1 MISLN
6 IYCFLTILSTSY
18 YFYDLKSK
26 EDTFFIFSMHI
37 LKSKFYFCLALNFFI
52 MCLIILGKLLI
63 FIFYGEVRLSE
74 FTKVIEKIRLKFYNL
89 LVLFIS
95 FRPTIDIKKIFFIA
109 LYFFMAFITG
119 IAYKRGAY
127 ITSSN
132 EVKKSAQIKIIF
144 IYIFLIYV
152 NYILYTMSLIPNE
165 REKNQS
171 HGDFLIYYVFNCEF
185 LFLFIKIVAKFYKLM
200 INITSINMDKIW
212 DYRNLTFNIISS
224 IKYAIKIL
232 CEFRFCYVLIRMR
245 IFPIY
250 FFIDVL
256 KNGFHLLKMPVKIY
270 ESYNNANYIQSL
282 MDYDINTEL
291 KNLGLIND
299 HMTKEEKEK
308 IKQEKIDR
316 CNICLYELEK
326 GKYLN
331 CGHAFHLKCIRSWVS
346 QNDKC
351 PLCKSNIRSVQNV
364 HSRFLNERLG
374 IRLNNNANNNNI
386 NNININNINQNN
398 LNNININNTGVK
410 KEKKKIKTNEEIL
423 EGIDLTQDFS
433 KDLSGYKKYNFED
446 SLDDNP
452 LLKEF
457 LNVKKIQK
465 ELNILKE
472 KLGDNE
478 IKEIKNVEPGA
489 ISYGLPVEA
498 IYDRKI
504 ENEVKRLEIELINQ
518 KLLKIYESPKD
529 SLISF
534 SQQKNK

>member
-6 IYCFLTILSTSY
+6 IYCIITIISTSY
-18 YFYDLKSK
+18 YFYDLYSK
-26 EDTFFIFSMHI
+26 QDTFFIFSMHI

-52 MCLIILGKLLI
+52 MLLVVLGKFLI
-63 FIFYGEVRLSE
+63 YLFYGEVRLSE
-74 FTKVIEKIRLKFYNL
+74 LTKVLERVRIKFYNL
-89 LVLFIS
+89 LVLFIT
-95 FRPTIDIKKIFFIA
+95 FRPTIDIKKIFFVS
-109 LYFFMAFITG
+109 LYFFMAFLTG

-132 EVKKSAQIKIIF
+132 EIEKSTQIKIIF
-144 IYIFLIYV
+144 IYIFLIYL
-152 NYILYTMSLIPNE
+152 NYLLYTVSLTTNE
-165 REKNQS
+165 QEKNLS
-171 HGDFLIYYVFNCEF
+171 HAEFLIYYVFNCEF

-212 DYRNLTFNIISS
+212 DYRNLTFNVISS

-256 KNGFHLLKMPVKIY
+256 KNAYHLIKMPVKIY

-299 HMTKEEKEK
+299 HMTEEEKEK
-308 IKQEKIDR
+308 IKQDKIDR

-346 QNDKC
+346 QNAKC
-351 PLCKSNIRSVQNV
+351 PLCKSNIKTDQNI

-374 IRLNNNANNNNI
+374 IRGNNNI
-386 NNININNINQNN
+386 NNNNQNNANANAQNNINNNN
-398 LNNININNTGVK
+398 SNIKRTF
-410 KEKKKIKTNEEIL
+410 TNEELL
-423 EGIDLTQDFS
+423 ERIDLTHDYNNNFIS
-433 KDLSGYKKYNFED
+433 YKKYNFEET
-446 SLDDNP
+446 LDENP
-452 LLKEF
+452 TLKKF
-457 LNVKKIQK
+457 LDVKKIQNK
-465 ELNILKE
+465 LNILKE
-472 KLGDNE
+472 KIGEKNDNNDT
-478 IKEIKNVEPGA
+478 KKVETGA
-489 ISYGLPVEA
+489 ISYGLPTEA

-518 KLLKIYESPKD
+518 KLLKMYESPKD
-529 SLISF
+529 SLINYAE
-534 SQQKNK
+534 QKIK

>member
-1 MISLN
+1 
-6 IYCFLTILSTSY
+6 
-18 YFYDLKSK
+18 
-26 EDTFFIFSMHI
+26 
-37 LKSKFYFCLALNFFI
+37 
-52 MCLIILGKLLI
+52 
-63 FIFYGEVRLSE
+63 
-74 FTKVIEKIRLKFYNL
+74 
-89 LVLFIS
+89 
-95 FRPTIDIKKIFFIA
+95 
-109 LYFFMAFITG
+109 MAFITG

-132 EVKKSAQIKIIF
+132 EINKSAQIKIIA
-144 IYIFLIYV
+144 IYILLIYI
-152 NYILYTMSLIPNE
+152 NYLLYTMSVTSNE
-165 REKNQS
+165 KEKNQS
-171 HGDFLIYYVFNCEF
+171 HGYFLIYYVFNCEF

-232 CEFRFCYVLIRMR
+232 CEFRFCYVLIKMR

-256 KNGFHLLKMPVKIY
+256 KNAYHLLKMPVKIY

-282 MDYDINTEL
+282 MDYNIMTEL

-299 HMTKEEKEK
+299 NMTEEEKEK

-346 QNDKC
+346 QNAMC
-351 PLCKSNIRSVQNV
+351 PLCKSKIKTDENI

-374 IRLNNNANNNNI
+374 LRQNNNVNNNANANTNNM
-386 NNININNINQNN
+386 NNININN
-398 LNNININNTGVK
+398 NIQKEQK
-410 KEKKKIKTNEEIL
+410 KVFTNEELL
-423 EGIDLTQDFS
+423 ERIDLTENIN
-433 KDLSGYKKYNFED
+433 KDLSSYKKYNFEE

-452 LLKEF
+452 VLKKF
-457 LNVKKIQK
+457 LAVKKIQNK
-465 ELNILKE
+465 LNILKE
-472 KLGDNE
+472 KLGDIN
-478 IKEIKNVEPGA
+478 IKENKKVEPGA

-504 ENEVKRLEIELINQ
+504 ENEVKRLEIELVNQ

-529 SLISF
+529 SLINF
-534 SQQKNK
+534 SEQKNK

>member
-1 MISLN
+1 
-6 IYCFLTILSTSY
+6 
-18 YFYDLKSK
+18 
-26 EDTFFIFSMHI
+26 MHI

-52 MCLIILGKLLI
+52 MCLIILGKFLI
-63 FIFYGEVRLSE
+63 FLFYGEIRLSE
-74 FTKVIEKIRLKFYNL
+74 FAKVIEKIRLKFYNL

-109 LYFFMAFITG
+109 LYFFIAFITG

-132 EVKKSAQIKIIF
+132 EINKSAQIKIIA
-144 IYIFLIYV
+144 IYIFLIYI
-152 NYILYTMSLIPNE
+152 NYLLYTMSITSNE
-165 REKNQS
+165 KEKNQS

-232 CEFRFCYVLIRMR
+232 CEFRFCYVLIKMR

-256 KNGFHLLKMPVKIY
+256 KNAYHLLKMPMKIY

-282 MDYDINTEL
+282 MDYNIMTEL

-299 HMTKEEKEK
+299 EMTEEEKEK

-346 QNDKC
+346 QNAMC
-351 PLCKSNIRSVQNV
+351 PLCKSKIKTDENI

-374 IRLNNNANNNNI
+374 LRPNNNNVNNNA
-386 NNININNINQNN
+386 NINQNN
-398 LNNININNTGVK
+398 NMNDININNNIK
-410 KEKKKIKTNEEIL
+410 KEKKKVFTNEELL
-423 EGIDLTQDFS
+423 ERIDLTENIN
-433 KDLSGYKKYNFED
+433 KDLSSYKKYNFEE

-452 LLKEF
+452 VLKKF
-457 LNVKKIQK
+457 LAVKKIQNK
-465 ELNILKE
+465 LNILKE
-472 KLGDNE
+472 KLGDINT
-478 IKEIKNVEPGA
+478 KENKKVEPGA

-518 KLLKIYESPKD
+518 KFLKIYESPKE
-529 SLISF
+529 SLINF
-534 SQQKNK
+534 INQNNKRFFR

>member
-6 IYCFLTILSTSY
+6 IYCIITIISTSY
-18 YFYDLKSK
+18 YFYDLYSK
-26 EDTFFIFSMHI
+26 QDTFFIFSMHI

-52 MCLIILGKLLI
+52 MLLVILGKFLI
-63 FIFYGEVRLSE
+63 YLFYGEVRLSE
-74 FTKVIEKIRLKFYNL
+74 LTKVLERVRIKFYNL
-89 LVLFIS
+89 LVLFIT
-95 FRPTIDIKKIFFIA
+95 FRPTIDIKKIFFVS
-109 LYFFMAFITG
+109 LYFFMAFLTG

-132 EVKKSAQIKIIF
+132 EIEKSTQIKIIF
-144 IYIFLIYV
+144 IYIFLIYL
-152 NYILYTMSLIPNE
+152 NYLLYTVSLTTNE
-165 REKNQS
+165 QEKNLS
-171 HGDFLIYYVFNCEF
+171 HAEFLIYYVFNCEF

-212 DYRNLTFNIISS
+212 DYRNLTFNVISS

-256 KNGFHLLKMPVKIY
+256 KNAYHLIKMPVKIY

-299 HMTKEEKEK
+299 HMTEEEKEK
-308 IKQEKIDR
+308 IKQDKIDR

-346 QNDKC
+346 QNAKC
-351 PLCKSNIRSVQNV
+351 PLCKSNIKTDQNI

-374 IRLNNNANNNNI
+374 IRGNNNI
-386 NNININNINQNN
+386 NNNNQNNVNANVQNNINNNN
-398 LNNININNTGVK
+398 SNIKRTF
-410 KEKKKIKTNEEIL
+410 TNEELL
-423 EGIDLTQDFS
+423 ERIDLTHDYNNNFIS
-433 KDLSGYKKYNFED
+433 YKKYNFEET
-446 SLDDNP
+446 LDENP
-452 LLKEF
+452 TLKKF
-457 LNVKKIQK
+457 LDVKKIQNK
-465 ELNILKE
+465 LNILKE
-472 KLGDNE
+472 KIGEKNDNNDT
-478 IKEIKNVEPGA
+478 KKVETGA
-489 ISYGLPVEA
+489 ISYGLPTEA

-518 KLLKIYESPKD
+518 KLLKMYESPKD
-529 SLISF
+529 SLINYAE
-534 SQQKNK
+534 QKIK

>member
-6 IYCFLTILSTSY
+6 IYCIITIISTSY
-18 YFYDLKSK
+18 YFYDLYSK
-26 EDTFFIFSMHI
+26 QDTFFIFSMHI

-52 MCLIILGKLLI
+52 MLLVILGKFLI
-63 FIFYGEVRLSE
+63 YLFYGEVRLSE
-74 FTKVIEKIRLKFYNL
+74 LTKVLERVRIKFYNL
-89 LVLFIS
+89 LVLFIT
-95 FRPTIDIKKIFFIA
+95 FRPTIDIKKIFFVS
-109 LYFFMAFITG
+109 LYFFMAFLTG

-132 EVKKSAQIKIIF
+132 EIEKSTQVKIIF
-144 IYIFLIYV
+144 IYIFLIYL
-152 NYILYTMSLIPNE
+152 NYLLYTVSLTTNE
-165 REKNQS
+165 QEKNLS
-171 HGDFLIYYVFNCEF
+171 HAEFLIYYVFNCEF

-212 DYRNLTFNIISS
+212 DYRNLTFNVISS

-256 KNGFHLLKMPVKIY
+256 KNAYHLIKMPVKIY

-299 HMTKEEKEK
+299 HMTEEEKEK
-308 IKQEKIDR
+308 IKQDKIDR

-346 QNDKC
+346 QNAKC
-351 PLCKSNIRSVQNV
+351 PLCKSNIKTDQNI

-374 IRLNNNANNNNI
+374 IRGNNNI
-386 NNININNINQNN
+386 NNNNQNNANANVQNNINNNN
-398 LNNININNTGVK
+398 SNIKRTF
-410 KEKKKIKTNEEIL
+410 TNEELL
-423 EGIDLTQDFS
+423 ERIDLTHDYNNNFIS
-433 KDLSGYKKYNFED
+433 YKKYNFEET
-446 SLDDNP
+446 LDENP
-452 LLKEF
+452 TLKKF
-457 LNVKKIQK
+457 LDVKKIQNK
-465 ELNILKE
+465 LNILKE
-472 KLGDNE
+472 KIGEKNDNNDT
-478 IKEIKNVEPGA
+478 KKVETGA
-489 ISYGLPVEA
+489 ISYGLPTEA

-518 KLLKIYESPKD
+518 KLLKMYESPKD
-529 SLISF
+529 SLINYAE
-534 SQQKNK
+534 QKIK

>member
-6 IYCFLTILSTSY
+6 IYCIITIISTSY
-18 YFYDLKSK
+18 YFYDLYSK
-26 EDTFFIFSMHI
+26 QDTFFIFSMHI

-52 MCLIILGKLLI
+52 MLLVVLGKFLI
-63 FIFYGEVRLSE
+63 YLFYGEVRLSE
-74 FTKVIEKIRLKFYNL
+74 LTKVLERVRIKFYNL
-89 LVLFIS
+89 LVLFIT
-95 FRPTIDIKKIFFIA
+95 FRPTIDIKKIFFVS
-109 LYFFMAFITG
+109 LYFFMAFLTG

-132 EVKKSAQIKIIF
+132 EIEKSTQIKIIF
-144 IYIFLIYV
+144 IYIFLIYL
-152 NYILYTMSLIPNE
+152 NYLLYTVSLTTNE
-165 REKNQS
+165 QEKNLS
-171 HGDFLIYYVFNCEF
+171 HAEFLIYYVFNCEF

-212 DYRNLTFNIISS
+212 DYRNLTFNVISS

-256 KNGFHLLKMPVKIY
+256 KNAYHLIKMPVKIY

-299 HMTKEEKEK
+299 HMTEEEKEK
-308 IKQEKIDR
+308 IKQDKIDR

-346 QNDKC
+346 QNAKC
-351 PLCKSNIRSVQNV
+351 PLCKSNIKTDQNI

-374 IRLNNNANNNNI
+374 IRGNNNI
-386 NNININNINQNN
+386 NNNNQNNVNANVQNNINNNN
-398 LNNININNTGVK
+398 SNIKRTF
-410 KEKKKIKTNEEIL
+410 TNEELL
-423 EGIDLTQDFS
+423 ERIDLTHDYNNNFIS
-433 KDLSGYKKYNFED
+433 YKKYNFEET
-446 SLDDNP
+446 LDENP
-452 LLKEF
+452 TLKKF
-457 LNVKKIQK
+457 LDVKKIQNK
-465 ELNILKE
+465 LNILKE
-472 KLGDNE
+472 KIGEKNDNNDT
-478 IKEIKNVEPGA
+478 KKVETGA
-489 ISYGLPVEA
+489 ISYGLPTEA

-518 KLLKIYESPKD
+518 KLLKMYESPKD
-529 SLISF
+529 SLINYAE
-534 SQQKNK
+534 QKIK

>member
-1 MISLN
+1 MS
-6 IYCFLTILSTSY
+6 
-18 YFYDLKSK
+18 
-26 EDTFFIFSMHI
+26 
-37 LKSKFYFCLALNFFI
+37 
-52 MCLIILGKLLI
+52 
-63 FIFYGEVRLSE
+63 
-74 FTKVIEKIRLKFYNL
+74 
-89 LVLFIS
+89 
-95 FRPTIDIKKIFFIA
+95 
-109 LYFFMAFITG
+109 
-119 IAYKRGAY
+119 
-127 ITSSN
+127 ITSN
-132 EVKKSAQIKIIF
+132 EK
-144 IYIFLIYV
+144 
-152 NYILYTMSLIPNE
+152 
-165 REKNQS
+165 EKNQS

-232 CEFRFCYVLIRMR
+232 CEFRFCYVLIKMR

-256 KNGFHLLKMPVKIY
+256 KNAYHLLKMPMKIY

-282 MDYDINTEL
+282 MDYNIMTEL
-291 KNLGLIND
+291 KNLGLITD
-299 HMTKEEKEK
+299 EMKEEEKEK

-346 QNDKC
+346 QNAMC
-351 PLCKSNIRSVQNV
+351 PLCKSKIKTDENI

-374 IRLNNNANNNNI
+374 LRQNNNVNNNANVNANNM
-386 NNININNINQNN
+386 NNININN
-398 LNNININNTGVK
+398 NIQKEQK
-410 KEKKKIKTNEEIL
+410 KVFTNEELL
-423 EGIDLTQDFS
+423 ERIDLTENIN
-433 KDLSGYKKYNFED
+433 KDLSNYKKYNFEE

-452 LLKEF
+452 VLKKF
-457 LNVKKIQK
+457 LAVKKIQNK
-465 ELNILKE
+465 LNILKE
-472 KLGDNE
+472 KLGDINT
-478 IKEIKNVEPGA
+478 KENKKVEPGA

-504 ENEVKRLEIELINQ
+504 ENEVKRLEIELVNQ

-529 SLISF
+529 SLINF
-534 SQQKNK
+534 SEQKNK

>member
-1 MISLN
+1 
-6 IYCFLTILSTSY
+6 
-18 YFYDLKSK
+18 
-26 EDTFFIFSMHI
+26 
-37 LKSKFYFCLALNFFI
+37 
-52 MCLIILGKLLI
+52 
-63 FIFYGEVRLSE
+63 
-74 FTKVIEKIRLKFYNL
+74 
-89 LVLFIS
+89 
-95 FRPTIDIKKIFFIA
+95 
-109 LYFFMAFITG
+109 
-119 IAYKRGAY
+119 
-127 ITSSN
+127 
-132 EVKKSAQIKIIF
+132 
-144 IYIFLIYV
+144 
-152 NYILYTMSLIPNE
+152 
-165 REKNQS
+165 
-171 HGDFLIYYVFNCEF
+171 
-185 LFLFIKIVAKFYKLM
+185 
-200 INITSINMDKIW
+200 
-212 DYRNLTFNIISS
+212 
-224 IKYAIKIL
+224 
-232 CEFRFCYVLIRMR
+232 MR

-364 HSRFLNERLG
+364 HSRFLNERLS

-386 NNININNINQNN
+386 NNINIKNINQNN

-410 KEKKKIKTNEEIL
+410 IEKKKIKTNEEIL

-518 KLLKIYESPKD
+518 KLLKMYESPKD
-529 SLISF
+529 SLINYAE
-534 SQQKNK
+534 QKIK

>member
-6 IYCFLTILSTSY
+6 IYCIITIISTSY
-18 YFYDLKSK
+18 YFYDLYSK
-26 EDTFFIFSMHI
+26 QDTFFIFSMHI

-52 MCLIILGKLLI
+52 MLLVVLGKFLI
-63 FIFYGEVRLSE
+63 YLFYGEVRLSE
-74 FTKVIEKIRLKFYNL
+74 LTKVLERVRIKFYNL
-89 LVLFIS
+89 LVLFIT
-95 FRPTIDIKKIFFIA
+95 FRPTIDIKKIFFVS
-109 LYFFMAFITG
+109 LYFFMAFLTG

-132 EVKKSAQIKIIF
+132 EIEKSTQVKIIF
-144 IYIFLIYV
+144 IYIFLIYL
-152 NYILYTMSLIPNE
+152 NYLLYTVSLTTNE
-165 REKNQS
+165 QEKNLS
-171 HGDFLIYYVFNCEF
+171 HAEFLIYYVFNCEF

-212 DYRNLTFNIISS
+212 DYRNLTFNVISS

-256 KNGFHLLKMPVKIY
+256 KNAYHLIKMPVKIY

-299 HMTKEEKEK
+299 HMTEEEKEK
-308 IKQEKIDR
+308 IKQDKIDR

-346 QNDKC
+346 QNAKC
-351 PLCKSNIRSVQNV
+351 PLCKSNIKTDQNI

-374 IRLNNNANNNNI
+374 IRGNNNI
-386 NNININNINQNN
+386 NNNNQNNANANVQNNINNNN
-398 LNNININNTGVK
+398 SNIKRTF
-410 KEKKKIKTNEEIL
+410 TNEELL
-423 EGIDLTQDFS
+423 ERIDLTHDYNNNFIS
-433 KDLSGYKKYNFED
+433 YKKYNFEET
-446 SLDDNP
+446 LDENP
-452 LLKEF
+452 TLKKF
-457 LNVKKIQK
+457 LDVKKIQNK
-465 ELNILKE
+465 LNILKE
-472 KLGDNE
+472 KIGEKNDNNDT
-478 IKEIKNVEPGA
+478 KKVETGA
-489 ISYGLPVEA
+489 ISYGLPTEA

-518 KLLKIYESPKD
+518 KLLKMYESPKD
-529 SLISF
+529 SLINYAE
-534 SQQKNK
+534 QKIK

>member
-6 IYCFLTILSTSY
+6 IYCIITIISTSY
-18 YFYDLKSK
+18 YFYDLYSK
-26 EDTFFIFSMHI
+26 QDTFFIFSMHI

-52 MCLIILGKLLI
+52 MLLVILGKFLI
-63 FIFYGEVRLSE
+63 YLFYGEVRLSE
-74 FTKVIEKIRLKFYNL
+74 LTKVLERVRIKFYNL
-89 LVLFIS
+89 LVLFIT
-95 FRPTIDIKKIFFIA
+95 FRPTIDIKKIFFVS
-109 LYFFMAFITG
+109 LYFFMAFLTG

-132 EVKKSAQIKIIF
+132 EIEKSTQIKIIF
-144 IYIFLIYV
+144 IYIFLIYL
-152 NYILYTMSLIPNE
+152 NYLLYTVSLTTNE
-165 REKNQS
+165 QEKNLS
-171 HGDFLIYYVFNCEF
+171 HAEFLIYYVFNCEF

-212 DYRNLTFNIISS
+212 DYRNLTFNVISS

-256 KNGFHLLKMPVKIY
+256 KNAYHLIKMPVKIY

-299 HMTKEEKEK
+299 HMTEEEKEK
-308 IKQEKIDR
+308 IKQDKIDR

-346 QNDKC
+346 QNAKC
-351 PLCKSNIRSVQNV
+351 PLCKSNIKTDQNI

-374 IRLNNNANNNNI
+374 IRGNNNI
-386 NNININNINQNN
+386 NNNNQNNANANVQNNINNNN
-398 LNNININNTGVK
+398 SNIKRTF
-410 KEKKKIKTNEEIL
+410 TNEELL
-423 EGIDLTQDFS
+423 ERIDLTHDYNNNFIS
-433 KDLSGYKKYNFED
+433 YKKYNFEET
-446 SLDDNP
+446 LDENP
-452 LLKEF
+452 TLKKF
-457 LNVKKIQK
+457 LDVKKIQNK
-465 ELNILKE
+465 LNILKE
-472 KLGDNE
+472 KIGEKNDNNDT
-478 IKEIKNVEPGA
+478 KKVETGA
-489 ISYGLPVEA
+489 ISYGLPTEA

-518 KLLKIYESPKD
+518 KLLKMYESPKD
-529 SLISF
+529 SLINYAE
-534 SQQKNK
+534 QKIK

>member
-1 MISLN
+1 
-6 IYCFLTILSTSY
+6 
-18 YFYDLKSK
+18 
-26 EDTFFIFSMHI
+26 
-37 LKSKFYFCLALNFFI
+37 
-52 MCLIILGKLLI
+52 
-63 FIFYGEVRLSE
+63 
-74 FTKVIEKIRLKFYNL
+74 
-89 LVLFIS
+89 
-95 FRPTIDIKKIFFIA
+95 
-109 LYFFMAFITG
+109 MAFLTG

-132 EVKKSAQIKIIF
+132 EIEKSTQIKIIF
-144 IYIFLIYV
+144 IYIFLIYL
-152 NYILYTMSLIPNE
+152 NYLLYTVSLTTNE
-165 REKNQS
+165 QEKNLS
-171 HGDFLIYYVFNCEF
+171 HAEFLIYYVFNCEF

-212 DYRNLTFNIISS
+212 DYRNLTFNVISS

-256 KNGFHLLKMPVKIY
+256 KNAYHLIKMPVKIY

-299 HMTKEEKEK
+299 HMTEEEKEK
-308 IKQEKIDR
+308 IKQDKIDR

-346 QNDKC
+346 QNAKC
-351 PLCKSNIRSVQNV
+351 PLCKSNIKTDQNI

-374 IRLNNNANNNNI
+374 IRGNNNI
-386 NNININNINQNN
+386 NNNNQNNVNANVQNNINNNN
-398 LNNININNTGVK
+398 SNIKRTF
-410 KEKKKIKTNEEIL
+410 TNEELL
-423 EGIDLTQDFS
+423 ERIDLTHDYNNNFIS
-433 KDLSGYKKYNFED
+433 YKKYNFEET
-446 SLDDNP
+446 LDENP
-452 LLKEF
+452 TLKKF
-457 LNVKKIQK
+457 LDVKKIQNK
-465 ELNILKE
+465 LNILKE
-472 KLGDNE
+472 KIGEKNDNNDT
-478 IKEIKNVEPGA
+478 KKVETGA
-489 ISYGLPVEA
+489 ISYGLPTEA

-518 KLLKIYESPKD
+518 KLLKMYESPKD
-529 SLISF
+529 SLINYAE
-534 SQQKNK
+534 QKIK

>member
-1 MISLN
+1 
-6 IYCFLTILSTSY
+6 
-18 YFYDLKSK
+18 
-26 EDTFFIFSMHI
+26 MHI

-52 MCLIILGKLLI
+52 MLLVILGKFLI
-63 FIFYGEVRLSE
+63 YLFYGEVRLSE
-74 FTKVIEKIRLKFYNL
+74 LTKVLERVRIKFYNL
-89 LVLFIS
+89 LVLFIT
-95 FRPTIDIKKIFFIA
+95 FRPTIDIKKIFFVS
-109 LYFFMAFITG
+109 LYFFMAFLTG

-132 EVKKSAQIKIIF
+132 EIEKSTQIKIIF
-144 IYIFLIYV
+144 IYIFLIYL
-152 NYILYTMSLIPNE
+152 NYLLYTVSLTTNE
-165 REKNQS
+165 QEKNLS
-171 HGDFLIYYVFNCEF
+171 HAEFLIYYVFNCEF

-212 DYRNLTFNIISS
+212 DYRNLTFNVISS

-256 KNGFHLLKMPVKIY
+256 KNAYHLIKMPVKIY

-299 HMTKEEKEK
+299 HMTEEEKEK
-308 IKQEKIDR
+308 IKQDKIDR

-346 QNDKC
+346 QNAKC
-351 PLCKSNIRSVQNV
+351 PLCKSNIKTDQNI

-374 IRLNNNANNNNI
+374 IRGNNNI
-386 NNININNINQNN
+386 NNNNQNNANANVQNNINNNN
-398 LNNININNTGVK
+398 SNIKRTF
-410 KEKKKIKTNEEIL
+410 TNEELL
-423 EGIDLTQDFS
+423 ERIDLTHDYNNNFIS
-433 KDLSGYKKYNFED
+433 YKKYNFEET
-446 SLDDNP
+446 LDENP
-452 LLKEF
+452 TLKKF
-457 LNVKKIQK
+457 LDVKKIQNK
-465 ELNILKE
+465 LNILKE
-472 KLGDNE
+472 KIGEKNDNNDT
-478 IKEIKNVEPGA
+478 KKVETGA
-489 ISYGLPVEA
+489 ISYGLPTEA

-518 KLLKIYESPKD
+518 KLLKMYESPKD
-529 SLISF
+529 SLINYAE
-534 SQQKNK
+534 QKIK

>member
-1 MISLN
+1 MITFKLYCIGTIITT
-6 IYCFLTILSTSY
+6 IYYTYKLYERENL
-18 YFYDLKSK
+18 
-26 EDTFFIFSMHI
+26 FFIFSMHI

-299 HMTKEEKEK
+299 HMTQEEKEK

-351 PLCKSNIRSVQNV
+351 PLCKSNIRADQNI

-374 IRLNNNANNNNI
+374 IRQNVNNNNNI
-386 NNININNINQNN
+386 NNINQNNINNINN
-398 LNNININNTGVK
+398 NNIKT
-410 KEKKKIKTNEEIL
+410 EQKKIKTNEEIL
-423 EGIDLTQDFS
+423 EGIDLTQDFN

-452 LLKEF
+452 VLKKF
-457 LNVKKIQK
+457 LSLKKIQAK
-465 ELNILKE
+465 INILKE
-472 KLGDNE
+472 KLGDSD
-478 IKEIKNVEPGA
+478 IKEVKNADPGA

-529 SLISF
+529 SLINF
-534 SQQKNK
+534 SEQKIK

>member
-1 MISLN
+1 MIPLN
-6 IYCFLTILSTSY
+6 IYCILTILSTSY
-18 YFYDLKSK
+18 YFYDLHSK
-26 EDTFFIFSMHI
+26 EDTFFVFSMHV

-52 MCLIILGKLLI
+52 MCLIILGKFLI
-63 FIFYGEVRLSE
+63 FLFYGEVRLSE

-132 EVKKSAQIKIIF
+132 EINKSAQIKIIA
-144 IYIFLIYV
+144 IYILLIYI
-152 NYILYTMSLIPNE
+152 NYLLYTISVTSNE
-165 REKNQS
+165 KEKNQS

-232 CEFRFCYVLIRMR
+232 CEFRFCYVLIKMR

-256 KNGFHLLKMPVKIY
+256 KNAYHLLKMPVKIY

-282 MDYDINTEL
+282 MDYNIMTEL

-299 HMTKEEKEK
+299 NMTEEEKEK

-346 QNDKC
+346 QNAMC
-351 PLCKSNIRSVQNV
+351 PLCKSKIKTDENI

-374 IRLNNNANNNNI
+374 LRQNNNVNNNANVNTNNM
-386 NNININNINQNN
+386 NNININN
-398 LNNININNTGVK
+398 NIQKEQK
-410 KEKKKIKTNEEIL
+410 KVFTNEELL
-423 EGIDLTQDFS
+423 ERIDLTENIN
-433 KDLSGYKKYNFED
+433 KDLSSYKKYNFEE
-446 SLDDNP
+446 SLDDNSV
-452 LLKEF
+452 LKKF
-457 LNVKKIQK
+457 LAVKKIQNK
-465 ELNILKE
+465 LNILKE
-472 KLGDNE
+472 KLGDINN
-478 IKEIKNVEPGA
+478 KKKKKVEPGA

-504 ENEVKRLEIELINQ
+504 ENEVKRLEIELVNQ

-529 SLISF
+529 SLINF
-534 SQQKNK
+534 SEQKNK

>member
-6 IYCFLTILSTSY
+6 IYCIITIISTSY
-18 YFYDLKSK
+18 YFYDLYSK
-26 EDTFFIFSMHI
+26 QDTFFIFSMHI

-52 MCLIILGKLLI
+52 MLLVILGKFLI
-63 FIFYGEVRLSE
+63 YLFYGEVRLSE
-74 FTKVIEKIRLKFYNL
+74 LTKVLERVRIKFYNL
-89 LVLFIS
+89 LVLFIT
-95 FRPTIDIKKIFFIA
+95 FRPTIDIKKIFFVS
-109 LYFFMAFITG
+109 LYFFMAFLTG

-132 EVKKSAQIKIIF
+132 EIEKSTQIKIIF
-144 IYIFLIYV
+144 IYIFLIYL
-152 NYILYTMSLIPNE
+152 NYLLYTVSLTTNE
-165 REKNQS
+165 QEKNLS
-171 HGDFLIYYVFNCEF
+171 HAEFLIYYVFNCEF

-212 DYRNLTFNIISS
+212 DYRNLTFNVISS

-256 KNGFHLLKMPVKIY
+256 KNAYHLIKMPVKIY

-299 HMTKEEKEK
+299 HMTEEEKEK
-308 IKQEKIDR
+308 IKQDKIDR

-346 QNDKC
+346 QNAKC
-351 PLCKSNIRSVQNV
+351 PLCKSNIKTDQNI

-374 IRLNNNANNNNI
+374 IRGNNNI
-386 NNININNINQNN
+386 NNNNQNNANANVQNNINNNHS
-398 LNNININNTGVK
+398 NIKRTF
-410 KEKKKIKTNEEIL
+410 TNEELL
-423 EGIDLTQDFS
+423 ERIDLTHDYNNNFIS
-433 KDLSGYKKYNFED
+433 YKKYNFEET
-446 SLDDNP
+446 LDENP
-452 LLKEF
+452 TLKKF
-457 LNVKKIQK
+457 LDVKKIQNK
-465 ELNILKE
+465 LNILKE
-472 KLGDNE
+472 KIGEKNDNNDT
-478 IKEIKNVEPGA
+478 KKVETGA
-489 ISYGLPVEA
+489 ISYGLPTEA

-518 KLLKIYESPKD
+518 KLLKMYESPKD
-529 SLISF
+529 SLINYAE
-534 SQQKNK
+534 QKIK

>member
-6 IYCFLTILSTSY
+6 IYCIITIISTSY
-18 YFYDLKSK
+18 YFYDLYSK
-26 EDTFFIFSMHI
+26 QDTFFIFSMHI

-52 MCLIILGKLLI
+52 MLLVVLGKFLI
-63 FIFYGEVRLSE
+63 YLFYGEVRLSE
-74 FTKVIEKIRLKFYNL
+74 LTKVLERVRIKFYNL
-89 LVLFIS
+89 LVLFIT
-95 FRPTIDIKKIFFIA
+95 FRPTIDIKKIFFVS
-109 LYFFMAFITG
+109 LYFFMAFLTG

-132 EVKKSAQIKIIF
+132 EIEKSTQIKIIF
-144 IYIFLIYV
+144 IYIFLIYL
-152 NYILYTMSLIPNE
+152 NYLLYTVSLTTNE
-165 REKNQS
+165 QEKNLS
-171 HGDFLIYYVFNCEF
+171 HAEFLIYYVFNCEF

-212 DYRNLTFNIISS
+212 DYRNLTFNVISS
-224 IKYAIKIL
+224 IKYSIKIL

-256 KNGFHLLKMPVKIY
+256 KNAYHLIKMPVKIY

-299 HMTKEEKEK
+299 HMTEEEKEK
-308 IKQEKIDR
+308 IKQDKIDR

-346 QNDKC
+346 QNAKC
-351 PLCKSNIRSVQNV
+351 PLCKSNIKTDQNI

-374 IRLNNNANNNNI
+374 IRGNNNI
-386 NNININNINQNN
+386 NNNNQNNANANVQNNINNNN
-398 LNNININNTGVK
+398 SNIKRTF
-410 KEKKKIKTNEEIL
+410 TNEELL
-423 EGIDLTQDFS
+423 ERIDLTHDYNNNFIS
-433 KDLSGYKKYNFED
+433 YKKYNFEET
-446 SLDDNP
+446 LDENP
-452 LLKEF
+452 TLKKF
-457 LNVKKIQK
+457 LDVKKIQNK
-465 ELNILKE
+465 LNILKE
-472 KLGDNE
+472 KIGEKNDNNDT
-478 IKEIKNVEPGA
+478 KKVETGA
-489 ISYGLPVEA
+489 ISYGLPTEA

-518 KLLKIYESPKD
+518 KLLKMYESPKD
-529 SLISF
+529 SLINYAE
-534 SQQKNK
+534 QKIK

>member
-6 IYCFLTILSTSY
+6 IYCIITIISTSY
-18 YFYDLKSK
+18 YFYDLYSK
-26 EDTFFIFSMHI
+26 QDTFFIFSMHI

-52 MCLIILGKLLI
+52 MLLVVLGKFLI
-63 FIFYGEVRLSE
+63 YLFYGEVRLSE
-74 FTKVIEKIRLKFYNL
+74 LTKVLERVRIKFYNL
-89 LVLFIS
+89 LVLFIT
-95 FRPTIDIKKIFFIA
+95 FRPTIDIKKIFFVS
-109 LYFFMAFITG
+109 LYFFMAFLTG

-132 EVKKSAQIKIIF
+132 EIEKSTQIKIIF
-144 IYIFLIYV
+144 IYIFLIYL
-152 NYILYTMSLIPNE
+152 NYLLYTVSLTTNE
-165 REKNQS
+165 QEKNLS
-171 HGDFLIYYVFNCEF
+171 HAEFLIYYVFNCEF

-212 DYRNLTFNIISS
+212 DYRNLTFNVISS

-256 KNGFHLLKMPVKIY
+256 KNAYHLIKMPVKIY

-299 HMTKEEKEK
+299 HMTEEEKEK
-308 IKQEKIDR
+308 IKQDKIDR

-346 QNDKC
+346 QNAKC
-351 PLCKSNIRSVQNV
+351 PLCKSNIKTDQNI

-374 IRLNNNANNNNI
+374 IRGNNNI
-386 NNININNINQNN
+386 NNNNQNNANANVQNNINNNN
-398 LNNININNTGVK
+398 SNIKRTF
-410 KEKKKIKTNEEIL
+410 TNEELL
-423 EGIDLTQDFS
+423 ERIDLTHDYNNNFIS
-433 KDLSGYKKYNFED
+433 YKKYNFEET
-446 SLDDNP
+446 LDENP
-452 LLKEF
+452 TLKKF
-457 LNVKKIQK
+457 LDVKKIQNK
-465 ELNILKE
+465 LNILKE
-472 KLGDNE
+472 KIGEKNDNNDT
-478 IKEIKNVEPGA
+478 KKVETGA
-489 ISYGLPVEA
+489 ISYGLPTEA

-518 KLLKIYESPKD
+518 KLLKMYESPKD
-529 SLISF
+529 SLINYAE
-534 SQQKNK
+534 QKIK

>member
-6 IYCFLTILSTSY
+6 IYCFLTIISTSY
-18 YFYDLKSK
+18 YFYDLYSK
-26 EDTFFIFSMHI
+26 EDTFFIFSMHV

-52 MCLIILGKLLI
+52 MILIILGKFLI
-63 FIFYGEVRLSE
+63 YLFYGEVRLSE
-74 FTKVIEKIRLKFYNL
+74 LSKVLEKVRLKFYNL
-89 LVLFIS
+89 LVLFIT

-109 LYFFMAFITG
+109 LYFFMAFLTG

-132 EVKKSAQIKIIF
+132 EINKKTQIKIIS
-144 IYIFLIYV
+144 IYIFLIYL
-152 NYILYTMSLIPNE
+152 NYVLYSMSLISNE
-165 REKNQS
+165 QEKNQS
-171 HGDFLIYYVFNCEF
+171 HADFLIYYVFNCEF

-212 DYRNLTFNIISS
+212 DYRNLTFNIISTV
-224 IKYAIKIL
+224 KYAIKIL

-256 KNGFHLLKMPVKIY
+256 KNAYHLIKMPVKIY

-299 HMTKEEKEK
+299 NMTEEEKNK

-346 QNDKC
+346 QNAKC
-351 PLCKSNIRSVQNV
+351 PLCKSNIKTDQNI

-374 IRLNNNANNNNI
+374 IRGNNNNNNNNANNNQNNI
-386 NNININNINQNN
+386 NNNLNNVNNNININNKPNVQRP
-398 LNNININNTGVK
+398 L
-410 KEKKKIKTNEEIL
+410 TNEELL
-423 EGIDLTQDFS
+423 ERIDLTHDYNT
-433 KDLSGYKKYNFED
+433 DANRYKNYSFEE
-446 SLDDNP
+446 SINDNP
-452 LLKEF
+452 ILKKF
-457 LNVKKIQK
+457 LSMKKIQNK
-465 ELNILKE
+465 LNLLKE
-472 KLGDNE
+472 KLGENID
-478 IKEIKNVEPGA
+478 IKETRKIETGA
-489 ISYGLPVEA
+489 ISYGLPTEA

-518 KLLKIYESPKD
+518 KLLKMYESPKE
-529 SLISF
+529 SLINF
-534 SQQKNK
+534 TEQKIK

>member
-1 MISLN
+1 MSV
-6 IYCFLTILSTSY
+6 T
-18 YFYDLKSK
+18 
-26 EDTFFIFSMHI
+26 
-37 LKSKFYFCLALNFFI
+37 
-52 MCLIILGKLLI
+52 
-63 FIFYGEVRLSE
+63 
-74 FTKVIEKIRLKFYNL
+74 
-89 LVLFIS
+89 
-95 FRPTIDIKKIFFIA
+95 
-109 LYFFMAFITG
+109 
-119 IAYKRGAY
+119 
-127 ITSSN
+127 SN
-132 EVKKSAQIKIIF
+132 EK
-144 IYIFLIYV
+144 
-152 NYILYTMSLIPNE
+152 
-165 REKNQS
+165 EKNQS

-232 CEFRFCYVLIRMR
+232 CEFRFCYVLIKMR

-256 KNGFHLLKMPVKIY
+256 KNAYHLLKMPVKIY

-282 MDYDINTEL
+282 MDYNIMTEL

-299 HMTKEEKEK
+299 NMTEEEKEK

-346 QNDKC
+346 QNAMC
-351 PLCKSNIRSVQNV
+351 PLCKSKIKTDENI

-374 IRLNNNANNNNI
+374 LRQNNNVNNNANVNTNNM
-386 NNININNINQNN
+386 NNININN
-398 LNNININNTGVK
+398 NIQKEQK
-410 KEKKKIKTNEEIL
+410 KVFTNEELL
-423 EGIDLTQDFS
+423 ERIDLTENIN
-433 KDLSGYKKYNFED
+433 KDLSSYKKYNFQE

-452 LLKEF
+452 VLKKF
-457 LNVKKIQK
+457 LAVKKIQNK
-465 ELNILKE
+465 LNILKE
-472 KLGDNE
+472 KLGDIK
-478 IKEIKNVEPGA
+478 IKENKKVEPGA

-504 ENEVKRLEIELINQ
+504 ENEVKRLEIELVNQ

-529 SLISF
+529 SLINF
-534 SQQKNK
+534 SEQKNK

>member
-1 MISLN
+1 
-6 IYCFLTILSTSY
+6 
-18 YFYDLKSK
+18 
-26 EDTFFIFSMHI
+26 MHI

-52 MCLIILGKLLI
+52 MLLVILGKFLI
-63 FIFYGEVRLSE
+63 YLFYGEVRLSE
-74 FTKVIEKIRLKFYNL
+74 LTKVLERVRIKFYNL
-89 LVLFIS
+89 LVLFIT
-95 FRPTIDIKKIFFIA
+95 FRPTIDIKKIFFVS
-109 LYFFMAFITG
+109 LYFFMAFLTG

-132 EVKKSAQIKIIF
+132 EIEKSTQIKIIF
-144 IYIFLIYV
+144 IYIFLIYL
-152 NYILYTMSLIPNE
+152 NYLLYTVSLTTNE
-165 REKNQS
+165 QEKNLS
-171 HGDFLIYYVFNCEF
+171 HAEFLIYYVFNCEF

-212 DYRNLTFNIISS
+212 DYRNLTFNVISS

-256 KNGFHLLKMPVKIY
+256 KNAYHLIKMPVKIY

-299 HMTKEEKEK
+299 HMTEEEKEK
-308 IKQEKIDR
+308 IKQDKIDR
-316 CNICLYELEK
+316 CNICLYELVK

-346 QNDKC
+346 QNAKC
-351 PLCKSNIRSVQNV
+351 PLCKSNIKTDQNI

-374 IRLNNNANNNNI
+374 IRGNNNI
-386 NNININNINQNN
+386 NNNNQNNVNANVQNNINNNN
-398 LNNININNTGVK
+398 SNIKRTF
-410 KEKKKIKTNEEIL
+410 TNEELL
-423 EGIDLTQDFS
+423 ERIDLTHDYNNNFIS
-433 KDLSGYKKYNFED
+433 YKKYNFEET
-446 SLDDNP
+446 LDENP
-452 LLKEF
+452 TLKKF
-457 LNVKKIQK
+457 LDVKKIQNK
-465 ELNILKE
+465 LNILKE
-472 KLGDNE
+472 KIGEKNDNNDT
-478 IKEIKNVEPGA
+478 KKVETGA
-489 ISYGLPVEA
+489 ISYGLPTEA

-518 KLLKIYESPKD
+518 KLLKMYESPKD
-529 SLISF
+529 SLINYAE
-534 SQQKNK
+534 QKIK

>member
-1 MISLN
+1 MISIN
-6 IYCFLTILSTSY
+6 IYCIITIISTSY
-18 YFYDLKSK
+18 YFYDLYSK
-26 EDTFFIFSMHI
+26 QDTFFIFSMHI

-52 MCLIILGKLLI
+52 MLLVILGKFLI
-63 FIFYGEVRLSE
+63 YLFYGEVRLSE
-74 FTKVIEKIRLKFYNL
+74 LTKVLERVRIKFYNL
-89 LVLFIS
+89 LVLFIT
-95 FRPTIDIKKIFFIA
+95 FRPTIDIKKIFFVS
-109 LYFFMAFITG
+109 LYFFMAFLTG

-132 EVKKSAQIKIIF
+132 EIEKSTQIKIIF
-144 IYIFLIYV
+144 IYIFLIYL
-152 NYILYTMSLIPNE
+152 NYLLYTVSLTTNE
-165 REKNQS
+165 QEKNLS
-171 HGDFLIYYVFNCEF
+171 HAEFLIYYVFNCEF

-212 DYRNLTFNIISS
+212 DYRNLTFNVISS

-256 KNGFHLLKMPVKIY
+256 KNAYHLIKMPVKIY

-299 HMTKEEKEK
+299 HMTEEEKEK
-308 IKQEKIDR
+308 IKQDKIDR

-346 QNDKC
+346 QNAKC
-351 PLCKSNIRSVQNV
+351 PLCKSNIKTDQNI

-374 IRLNNNANNNNI
+374 IRGNNNI
-386 NNININNINQNN
+386 NNNNQNNANANVQNNINNNN
-398 LNNININNTGVK
+398 SNIKRTF
-410 KEKKKIKTNEEIL
+410 TNEELL
-423 EGIDLTQDFS
+423 ERIDLTHDYNNNFIS
-433 KDLSGYKKYNFED
+433 YKKYNFEET
-446 SLDDNP
+446 LDENP
-452 LLKEF
+452 TLKKF
-457 LNVKKIQK
+457 LDVKKIQNK
-465 ELNILKE
+465 LNILKE
-472 KLGDNE
+472 KIGEKNDNNDT
-478 IKEIKNVEPGA
+478 KKVETGA
-489 ISYGLPVEA
+489 ISYGLPTES

-518 KLLKIYESPKD
+518 KLLKMYESPKD
-529 SLISF
+529 SLINYAE
-534 SQQKNK
+534 QKIK

>member
-6 IYCFLTILSTSY
+6 IYCIITIISTSY
-18 YFYDLKSK
+18 YFYDLYSK
-26 EDTFFIFSMHI
+26 QDTFFIFSMHI
-37 LKSKFYFCLALNFFI
+37 LKSKFYFCLVLNFFI
-52 MCLIILGKLLI
+52 MLLVVLGKFLI
-63 FIFYGEVRLSE
+63 YLFYGEVRLSE
-74 FTKVIEKIRLKFYNL
+74 LTKVLERVRIKFYNL
-89 LVLFIS
+89 LVLFIT
-95 FRPTIDIKKIFFIA
+95 FRPTIDIKKIFFVS
-109 LYFFMAFITG
+109 LYFFMAFLTG

-132 EVKKSAQIKIIF
+132 EIEKSTQIKIIF
-144 IYIFLIYV
+144 IYIFLIYL
-152 NYILYTMSLIPNE
+152 NYLLYTVSLTTNE
-165 REKNQS
+165 QEKNLS
-171 HGDFLIYYVFNCEF
+171 HAEFLIYYVFNCEF

-212 DYRNLTFNIISS
+212 DYRNLTFNVISS

-256 KNGFHLLKMPVKIY
+256 KNAYHLIKMPVKIY

-299 HMTKEEKEK
+299 HMTEEEKEK
-308 IKQEKIDR
+308 IKQDKIDR

-346 QNDKC
+346 QNAKC
-351 PLCKSNIRSVQNV
+351 PLCKSNIKTDQNI

-374 IRLNNNANNNNI
+374 IRGNNNI
-386 NNININNINQNN
+386 NNNNQNNANANVQNNINNNN
-398 LNNININNTGVK
+398 SNIKRTF
-410 KEKKKIKTNEEIL
+410 TNEELL
-423 EGIDLTQDFS
+423 ERIDLTHDYNNNFIS
-433 KDLSGYKKYNFED
+433 YKKYNFEET
-446 SLDDNP
+446 LDENP
-452 LLKEF
+452 TLKKF
-457 LNVKKIQK
+457 LDVKKIQNK
-465 ELNILKE
+465 LNILKE
-472 KLGDNE
+472 KIGEKNDNNDT
-478 IKEIKNVEPGA
+478 KKVETGA
-489 ISYGLPVEA
+489 ISYGLPTEA

-518 KLLKIYESPKD
+518 KLLKMYESPKD
-529 SLISF
+529 SLINYAE
-534 SQQKNK
+534 QKIK

>member
-1 MISLN
+1 MSV
-6 IYCFLTILSTSY
+6 T
-18 YFYDLKSK
+18 
-26 EDTFFIFSMHI
+26 
-37 LKSKFYFCLALNFFI
+37 
-52 MCLIILGKLLI
+52 
-63 FIFYGEVRLSE
+63 
-74 FTKVIEKIRLKFYNL
+74 
-89 LVLFIS
+89 
-95 FRPTIDIKKIFFIA
+95 
-109 LYFFMAFITG
+109 
-119 IAYKRGAY
+119 
-127 ITSSN
+127 SN
-132 EVKKSAQIKIIF
+132 EK
-144 IYIFLIYV
+144 
-152 NYILYTMSLIPNE
+152 
-165 REKNQS
+165 EKNQS

-232 CEFRFCYVLIRMR
+232 CEFRFCYVLIKMR

-256 KNGFHLLKMPVKIY
+256 KNAYHLLKMPVKIY

-282 MDYDINTEL
+282 MDYNIMTEL

-299 HMTKEEKEK
+299 NMTEEEKEK

-346 QNDKC
+346 QNAMC
-351 PLCKSNIRSVQNV
+351 PLCKSKIKTDENI

-374 IRLNNNANNNNI
+374 LRQNNNANNNANI
-386 NNININNINQNN
+386 NTNNNMNNININN
-398 LNNININNTGVK
+398 NIQKEQK
-410 KEKKKIKTNEEIL
+410 KVFTNEELL
-423 EGIDLTQDFS
+423 ERIDLTENIN
-433 KDLSGYKKYNFED
+433 KDLNSYKKYNFEE

-452 LLKEF
+452 VLKKF
-457 LNVKKIQK
+457 LSVKKIQNK
-465 ELNILKE
+465 LNILKE
-472 KLGDNE
+472 KLGDIN
-478 IKEIKNVEPGA
+478 IKENKKVEPGA

-504 ENEVKRLEIELINQ
+504 ENEVKRLEIELVNQ

-529 SLISF
+529 SLINF
-534 SQQKNK
+534 SEQKNK